1 MSQRIVG
8 FGNYLPDADTVLPD
22 GSVNLAKDVRPGD
35 VISSGID
42 YVVGGVG
49 SMLGSAKEFVARSFS
64 SIPDSRPALGL
75 DGELPV
81 DVDEVES
88 DAGYD
93 GEAIENTPGQ
103 DDVEDYQPSS
113 GSYVPPWVPPAPPT
127 PEPEVVETEPAG
139 PPEDLLTFGDSG
151 AAEAADL
158 IDVGGVDDV
167 LSEAQ
172 IMRTLGIDMPPA
184 PPETAP
190 GEAGLTAAPRP
201 AAEAPGPLLEV
212 HQLPGGFLEV

>member
-22 GSVNLAKDVRPGD
+22 GSVNLTKDMRPGD

-42 YVVGGVG
+42 YMVGGVG
-49 SMLGSAKEFVARSFS
+49 SILGSAKEFVARSFS
-64 SIPDSRPALGL
+64 SIPDARPALGL

-88 DAGYD
+88 DPGYD

-113 GSYVPPWVPPAPPT
+113 GSYVPPWVPPTPAT
-127 PEPEVVETEPAG
+127 PEPEVVEAEPAG
-139 PPEDLLTFGDSG
+139 PPEDLLTFADDG
-151 AAEAADL
+151 AAEQADL
-158 IDVGGVDDV
+158 LDVGGVDDV

-172 IMRTLGIDMPPA
+172 IMRSLGIDAPPA
-184 PPETAP
+184 PQQTAL
-190 GEAGLTAAPRP
+190 GEAGPAPESP
-201 AAEAPGPLLEV
+201 AAEAPPLPEV
-212 HQLPGGFLEV
+212 QQLPGGFLEV